1 MIRNIKSSIY
11 LIILIMYILLSSTFF
26 NYKSH
31 ILIQKFDV
39 FSIMI
44 LTLLFSILFGFLLN
58 FENLIKKL
66 RMQGKV
72 FWNIPKILI
81 CFILGIIII
90 TSILEYLKI
99 ISIWYIMDISKYTL
113 TLIGVLFGYLI
124 SDLFE
129 KQ

>member
-1 MIRNIKSSIY
+1 MIKNIKSSIY
-11 LIILIMYILLSSTFF
+11 LIILIMYILISSVFF
-26 NYKSH
+26 NYKAD
-31 ILIQKFDV
+31 ILTKKFDV

-72 FWNIPKILI
+72 SWNIPKTLI
-81 CFILGIIII
+81 CSILGVIIII
-90 TSILEYLKI
+90 SILEYLKI

-113 TLIGVLFGYLI
+113 TFIGVLFGYLI

>member
-11 LIILIMYILLSSTFF
+11 LIILIMYILLSSVFF

-31 ILIQKFDV
+31 ILIKKFDV

-44 LTLLFSILFGFLLN
+44 LTLVFSILFGFLLN

-66 RMQGKV
+66 RMQGKIS
-72 FWNIPKILI
+72 WNIPKILI
-81 CFILGIIII
+81 CFILGVIII

-113 TLIGVLFGYLI
+113 TLIGVLFGYLF